1 MNPFT
6 VFLSSMEANHTGA
19 TAIGFK
25 RHIVT
30 VNSFIGCAPMKPLP
44 IEFEPNAS
52 FCYRLARY
60 HLLPELAQ
68 EPEALS
74 GEPFKLNP
82 VIYRVLSRYLTEA
95 QMGLSYPARDAEG
108 KMHQVGATIRFF
120 VSLRAKRGPES
131 PFVWLGQ
138 SGMYR
143 LKSSTELTEEA
154 AEDVDEAIEE
164 QGEVEFNGWIYAFTF
179 PAIKRKNEPFPIK
192 VGLTSAAD
200 VETRVLGQC
209 KGAGFFEKPEILD
222 RWQVKRVSQVED
234 AIHAVLKARGRW
246 KEDAPGDEW
255 FITTVDEVQSIDD
268 FIGA

>member
-1 MNPFT
+1 M
-6 VFLSSMEANHTGA
+6 
-19 TAIGFK
+19 
-25 RHIVT
+25 
-30 VNSFIGCAPMKPLP
+30 
-44 IEFEPNAS
+44 
-52 FCYRLARY
+52 
-60 HLLPELAQ
+60 PELAQ

-164 QGEVEFNGWIYAFTF
+164 QGEVEFNGFTF

-255 FITTVDEVQSIDD
+255 FITTVDEVQSIVD

>member
-1 MNPFT
+1 
-6 VFLSSMEANHTGA
+6 
-19 TAIGFK
+19 
-25 RHIVT
+25 
-30 VNSFIGCAPMKPLP
+30 MKTLP

-52 FCYRLARY
+52 FCYKFARY

-82 VIYRVLSRYLTEA
+82 VINRVLNRYLTEN
-95 QMGLSYPARDAEG
+95 QMGLSYPARDTEG
-108 KMHQVGATIRFF
+108 KTHQVGAAIRFF
-120 VSLRAKRGPES
+120 ASLRAKRGPES

-143 LKSSTELTEEA
+143 LKSDTELTLEA
-154 AEDVDEAIEE
+154 AEDEDEAIED
-164 QGEVEFNGWIYAFTF
+164 QADVEFNGWIYAFTF
-179 PAIKRKNEPFPIK
+179 PAIKRVQETFPIK
-192 VGLTSAAD
+192 VGLTTAAD

-209 KGAGFFEKPEILD
+209 KGSGFFEKPEILG
-222 RWQVKRVSQVED
+222 RWQVKRVAQVED

-255 FITTVDEVQSIDD
+255 FITSIDEIQSIVS
-268 FIGA
+268 FINS

>member
-1 MNPFT
+1 
-6 VFLSSMEANHTGA
+6 
-19 TAIGFK
+19 
-25 RHIVT
+25 
-30 VNSFIGCAPMKPLP
+30 MKPLP

-164 QGEVEFNGWIYAFTF
+164 QGEVEFNGCIYAFTF

-255 FITTVDEVQSIDD
+255 FITTVYEVQSIVD